1 MFGRKLS
8 LVNSIIY
15 VVSALN
21 SSVPPKGCNLVTP
34 QRVREHIEPESE
46 LGPLLLHIELS
57 VLHIREIPDSGGS
70 FGVDVW

>member
-8 LVNSIIY
+8 LIYSIIY

-21 SSVPPKGCNLVTP
+21 NSVPPKGCNLVTP
-34 QRVREHIEPESE
+34 QRVRENIEPESE
-46 LGPLLLHIELS
+46 SGPLLLHIELS